1 MVFSYL
7 FTSFGT
13 VSVAFCLQAEESVR
27 KVSEFSE
34 GHSMLALEIIH
45 VQLCSVLSILIFMI
59 TAEILECLL
68 ADLSICRQTHEFI
81 IIRCVN
87 K

>member
-1 MVFSYL
+1 M
-7 FTSFGT
+7 
-13 VSVAFCLQAEESVR
+13 AFLLQAEESVK

-34 GHSMLALEIIH
+34 GHSMLAQEITH

-59 TAEILECLL
+59 TAEILGHLL
-68 ADLSICRQTHEFI
+68 ADLSICGQTHEFI
-81 IIRCVN
+81 IMPCVN